1 MPTWLKITLGV
12 VGIVAAGTAA
22 ALWAGSARWQRATG
36 QAVDSLLQ
44 ATLQGGIGA
53 VDFATFDQLP
63 PPVAAYFRFALTDG
77 QPLVK
82 SARIVSAGQFN
93 AGESAESWAPFEAV
107 QVFTSQPPGFIWNAA
122 IRMVPLMDVRVRD
135 GYEGGRGSMFGAIAG
150 IMPVIDQSGAP
161 ELNAGALI
169 RYLAEAVWLPTAL
182 LPANGVVWTPINE
195 RAALATLSDSGVTVS
210 LEFHFDDAGR
220 LTRIYTP
227 ARPREVN
234 GAYEMAAWEAR
245 FERYEAHD
253 GMQIPVEAIVEWQ
266 LPDKTLPY
274 WKGRIVETEYDFGP

>member
-1 MPTWLKITLGV
+1 MSSWLKITLGI
-12 VGIVAAGTAA
+12 VGIVAAGAAA
-22 ALWAGSARWQRATG
+22 ALWAGSARWQRATD
-36 QAVDSLLQ
+36 QAVDSLLEAVASQ
-44 ATLQGGIGA
+44 EAAT

-82 SARIVSAGQFN
+82 SARITSAGQFN
-93 AGESAESWAPFEAV
+93 AGESAGSWAPFEAV
-107 QVFTSQPPGFIWNAA
+107 QVFTAQPPGFVWDAA

-135 GYEGGRGSMFGAIAG
+135 GYRAGRGSMFGAVAG
-150 IMPVIDQSGAP
+150 IMPVVDQSGAQ

-182 LPANGVVWTPINE
+182 LPANGVVWTPIDD
-195 RAALATLSDSGVTVS
+195 RAALATLTDSGVTAS

-227 ARPREVN
+227 ERPREVN

-245 FERYEAHD
+245 FDRYELHD
-253 GMQIPVEAIVEWQ
+253 GMQIPAEAIVEWQ